1 MKANEIIQEFEKKYP
16 VQAAETWDNP
26 GLLVGKDTQEV
37 QKIYLALDVT
47 KEVVRDAVEW
57 GADMIVS
64 HHPMIFSSMKQINN
78 HSFLGEKILSLI
90 ENHICC
96 YAMHTNFD
104 VCGMADINA
113 RLLKLEEPEVLFV
126 TEESQTGAQGIG
138 RAEMLPKKMTLGE
151 CAEYVK
157 TCYHLPQVK
166 IFGEKEQMVEKVAVC
181 GGSGKSMIGDAIRK
195 QAQVLITG
203 DIDHHSGL
211 DALDQG
217 LAIIDAGHYGTEY
230 FFMEQIR
237 NDLENLDGTLEI
249 RCAEFKLPYS
259 YL

>member
-1 MKANEIIQEFEKKYP
+1 MNAKKIIEEFEKKYP
-16 VQAAETWDNP
+16 VQAAESWDNP
-26 GLLVGKDTQEV
+26 GLLVGQDTKEV
-37 QKIYLALDVT
+37 HKIYLALDVT

-78 HSFLGEKILSLI
+78 HSFLGEKIIALI
-90 ENHICC
+90 EHRICC

-113 RLLKLEEPEVLFV
+113 RFLNLKNPEVLFV
-126 TEESQTGAQGIG
+126 TEENVQGSQGIG
-138 RAEMLPKKMTLGE
+138 RTGMLPKKMTLGE

-157 TCYHLPQVK
+157 ACYHLPQVK

-217 LAIIDAGHYGTEY
+217 LSIIDAGHYGTEY

-237 NDLENLDGTLEI
+237 KDLENLDCTLEI